1 MKHLMQQLKA
11 MKFIDKP
18 NLPQTN
24 VRLVAI
30 SETAGEA
37 LNKFNELGI
46 ETIKISSLFSLPQG
60 ISSHADLQL
69 LHLNSNKF
77 IVISERLFDLLDV
90 KEKAEIEIIG
100 ALKSDYPSDVP
111 LNAAIIGNYIIC
123 NPDTVSEHVLKF
135 ADNAGLTVI
144 PVNQGYSKCSICI
157 LNESAIITDD
167 IGIYKSAQKFFND
180 VTFVEKKSIVLKGY
194 NYGFIGGCS
203 GKLSKN
209 TVAFNGEL
217 SSHSDCNKI
226 VDALHRNNL
235 KAIELKSGAL
245 EDIGSILPILEE

>member
-1 MKHLMQQLKA
+1 MQQLKS

-18 NLPQTN
+18 NLPQAK
-24 VRLVAI
+24 VWLVAI

-37 LNKFNELGI
+37 LKKINELGI
-46 ETIKISSLFSLPQG
+46 KTIKIPPLSSLPRG
-60 ISSHADLQL
+60 ISSHADLQF
-69 LHLNSNKF
+69 LHLSSNKF
-77 IVISERLFDLLDV
+77 ITAEHLFGCLDIQ
-90 KEKAEIEIIG
+90 EKTEIELIG
-100 ALKSDYPSDVP
+100 APKSDYPSDVP

-123 NPDTVSEHVLKF
+123 NPNTVSELVLRF
-135 ADNAGLTVI
+135 ADSAGLTVI
-144 PVNQGYSKCSICI
+144 PVSQGYSKCSICI

-167 IGIYKSAQKFFND
+167 IGIYRSAQKFLND

-203 GKLSKN
+203 GKLGKN
-209 TVAFNGEL
+209 LLAFNGEL

-226 VDALHRNNL
+226 VDALLRNNL

-245 EDIGSILPILEE
+245 EDIGSILPIMEE

>member
-1 MKHLMQQLKA
+1 MQQLKV
-11 MKFIDKP
+11 MKFIEKP
-18 NLPQTN
+18 NLPQAK

-30 SETAGEA
+30 SEAAGEA
-37 LNKFNELGI
+37 LKKLNELGI
-46 ETIKISSLFSLPQG
+46 ETKKIPSLSSLPQG
-60 ISSHADLQL
+60 ISSHADLQF
-69 LHLNSNKF
+69 LHLSSNKF
-77 IVISERLFDLLDV
+77 ITANEHLFDRLDV
-90 KEKAEIEIIG
+90 QEKAEIEIIG

-123 NPDTVSEHVLKF
+123 NPNTVSKLVLGF
-135 ADNAGLTVI
+135 ADSAGLTVI

-167 IGIYKSAQKFFND
+167 IGIYRSTQKFLND

-203 GKLSKN
+203 GKLGKN
-209 TVAFNGEL
+209 TLAFNGEL

-226 VDALHRNNL
+226 ADALQRNNL
-235 KAIELKSGAL
+235 KVIELKSGAL